1 MRMRTAWAVLAAV
14 AAAALAGCAGVEQRV
29 ARNQDYFDGLPV
41 AAQARIRGGDI
52 DLGFTAKM
60 VEIALGEPTAKLTRV
75 SPGVERE
82 VWIYAG
88 GSDVTRQQVTLE
100 AAGRTGT
107 GWVTMNVPK
116 AVAEW
121 RVEFVGG
128 RVVSY
133 ERGRRAGDVEGG
145 EMSGARGGA
154 AAP

>member
-1 MRMRTAWAVLAAV
+1 MTMRWTFAAVLAAAV
-14 AAAALAGCAGVEQRV
+14 LAGCAGVEQRV
-29 ARNQDYFDGLPV
+29 ARNQTYFDGLPV

-60 VEIALGEPTAKLTRV
+60 VEIALGEPTAKVTRV

-88 GSDVTRQQVTLE
+88 GSEVTRQQVTLE

-116 AVAEW
+116 SVPEW

-128 RVVSY
+128 RVASY
-133 ERGRRAGDVEGG
+133 ERGRRAGDAEGG
-145 EMSGARGGA
+145 ELTGARGGA